1 MANLSGKYLT
11 KITVKDIFNFLK
23 IDTKDISKEELF
35 KKIDNISVNS
45 KCVGENTLFV
55 PLKGE
60 KTDGHKYIDEA
71 FENGAIMS
79 LAQKGCLINSE
90 NRVFKDKLVLEVE
103 NTFDALRN
111 IGKSVRAKFNSPVIG
126 ITGSS
131 GKTTTKEYIYCV
143 LSSKFNVLKNIG
155 NANGQIGVPITLFGL
170 NNSFDIAVL
179 EMGISKFNEMDVLS
193 NLVNPDIA
201 VITNIGRSHLEFL
214 KSLDNI
220 FKEKLKISRNF
231 NKDSLLIFNSDD
243 IYLEKI
249 KSLKLPFKIS
259 TFSIENLDAN
269 LRAYNIRTVNNETKF
284 NVIFNNIEYKDIVI
298 PTIGKHNVLNS
309 LAAILLGLHFNIDV
323 RLIRRSLLEYVPISG
338 RQCIKKI
345 TVLDIN
351 NNPVNVTV
359 IDDCYN
365 ANLESMK
372 AALETLNIIG
382 KDKRKI
388 AVLADMLEQGT
399 YSREFHEKLGEY
411 VNSAGVDILLCA
423 GDFSKYTYNFAVK
436 INKNL
441 KAYSFIKANGQVCA
455 ELKKIVKD
463 GDVLLFKGSLGMNL
477 RSVFKDFTK
486 V

>member
-1 MANLSGKYLT
+1 MT

-23 IDTKDISKEELF
+23 IDTRNISREELS
-35 KKIDNISVNS
+35 KKVDSISVNS
-45 KCVGENTLFV
+45 KCIEGNALFV

-79 LAQKGCLINSE
+79 LAQKGCLINSK

-111 IGKSVRAKFNSPVIG
+111 IGKSVRAKFNGSVIG

-179 EMGISKFNEMDVLS
+179 EMGISKFNEMDILS

-201 VITNIGRSHLEFL
+201 IITNIGRSHLEFL
-214 KSLDNI
+214 KSLDNV

-249 KSLKLPFKIS
+249 KSLKLPFKIL

-399 YSREFHEKLGEY
+399 YSRKFHEKLGEY

-423 GDFSKYTYNFAVK
+423 GVFSKYTYNFAVK
-436 INKNL
+436 NNKNL
-441 KAYSFIKANGQVCA
+441 KAYSFSKANGQVCA

-477 RSVFKDFTK
+477 RSVLKDFTK